1 MLGGSEPQLVSAH
14 AVHRRIRRPGTIR
27 TRQRRITDI
36 LNQADEHFLVV
47 SNATVDEYGARA
59 RSPSKTAFAQVNLG
73 AVLFAVPT
81 RRSRPE
87 PDLRTPKVPE
97 MALIS
102 IPPFKI
108 TGRIHL
114 LPERDLREALCELT
128 GRFVPVTDAT
138 YWSDTVGEAR
148 LQAPM
153 VAFNHNRAQIL
164 APHQDVDPWSG
175 LDRSGEAGGD
185 RRRRRRP
192 LGGAIRDGHGP
203 KRLRSSRMRGRA
215 QGAGE
220 DRSER
225 TWTPVSEDR
234 SRSTP
239 RSAAQARQLPIDG
252 QVQAISPFG
261 PAAVVD
267 RDVVVARAAS
277 ARTPASRPRRPT
289 RRSRPSA
296 GRARRSP

>member
-1 MLGGSEPQLVSAH
+1 MFDAMIGGSEPQHVPLTLYTDAFIV
-14 AVHRRIRRPGTIR
+14 RGTIR

-36 LNQADEHFLVV
+36 LNLAEEPFVVV
-47 SNATVDEYGARA
+47 SNATVDEYGT
-59 RSPSKTAFAQVNLG
+59 RSIAVKTAYAQVNLG
-73 AVLFAVPT
+73 AVLFAVSDMAIEP
-81 RRSRPE
+81 R

-114 LPERDLREALCELT
+114 MPERDLHEALSELT
-128 GRFVPVTDAT
+128 GTFVPVTDAT

-185 RRRRRRP
+185 P
-192 LGGAIRDGHGP
+192 DASGDPSGGAIRD
-203 KRLRSSRMRGRA
+203 
-215 QGAGE
+215 
-220 DRSER
+220 
-225 TWTPVSEDR
+225 
-234 SRSTP
+234 
-239 RSAAQARQLPIDG
+239 
-252 QVQAISPFG
+252 
-261 PAAVVD
+261 
-267 RDVVVARAAS
+267 
-277 ARTPASRPRRPT
+277 
-289 RRSRPSA
+289 
-296 GRARRSP
+296 